1 MPKKSRKMKRMRKK
15 MMAQR
20 NRRHRMNFMVLY
32 GEVNQRKEVSG
43 RLQGRSQRS
52 AGHPHQCCSLGALL
66 PNHPGPPQPGPQSPQ
81 PPAPS
86 PCPFASATPS
96 PPSLCYSMSPAGTPL
111 LFLTPSSPAHPQG
124 PSYQPPCPGHLPC
137 RSPLP
142 DPGLVTD

>member
-52 AGHPHQCCSLGALL
+52 AGHPHQCFSLGALP
-66 PNHPGPPQPGPQSPQ
+66 PNHPGSPQPGPQTPQ
-81 PPAPS
+81 PPAPG
-86 PCPFASATPS
+86 PCPFASAIPFSSRPLLQHEPRWHPASLLDTIKPCTPS
-96 PPSLCYSMSPAGTPL
+96 GTQLSATLSRSPSLPLSP
-111 LFLTPSSPAHPQG
+111 S
-124 PSYQPPCPGHLPC
+124 
-137 RSPLP
+137 
-142 DPGLVTD
+142 